1 MAADGQNFKGNNS
14 TTGTLNG
21 LFKETYASEKKK
33 LIPDG
38 KILINAIKFLE
49 RARQP
54 GAGYNQPV
62 VLN

>member
-1 MAADGQNFKGNNS
+1 MAAVGAN
-14 TTGTLNG
+14 TTETLNG
-21 LFKETYASEKKK
+21 LFKELYASEKKK

-38 KILINAIKFLE
+38 KILVNSIKFIE
-49 RARQP
+49 RQRQP